1 MNGAMAV
8 TKNKKKSIDRH
19 EASSGE
25 TRLIDAQ
32 NDTLRID
39 IERAKSKS
47 AVLIVIRG
55 TTQGTKFDLEED
67 EIIIGR
73 SEDAPINL
81 GDTNISRQHC
91 SISKQ
96 GDELYIEDLGSRNG
110 TFVNDKKIKEKVKL
124 SKEDMIKVGTTVLKY
139 IPAGELE
146 ILYQDN
152 LTNAAYYDELTQ
164 VFNRNYISQ
173 ILESEFKR
181 AKALHTSFPIT
192 IFDIDDFKK
201 VNDTYG
207 HAAGDYV
214 LRQITAIIKATGLRD
229 RDLLGRWG
237 GEEFILLVVNST
249 VDEAM
254 NLSERVRKAVEKYEF
269 KYQGK
274 KFPITISMGVAS
286 IKKEHNSYEDLYR
299 DADEALYKS
308 KETGKNRITL
318 FKG

>member
-1 MNGAMAV
+1 M
-8 TKNKKKSIDRH
+8 
-19 EASSGE
+19 
-25 TRLIDAQ
+25 
-32 NDTLRID
+32 
-39 IERAKSKS
+39 
-47 AVLIVIRG
+47 
-55 TTQGTKFDLEED
+55 
-67 EIIIGR
+67 
-73 SEDAPINL
+73 
-81 GDTNISRQHC
+81 
-91 SISKQ
+91 
-96 GDELYIEDLGSRNG
+96 ELFL
-110 TFVNDKKIKEKVKL
+110 NDKEVKGKVKL

-173 ILESEFKR
+173 ILDSEFKR
-181 AKALHTSFPIT
+181 AKALHTSFPIA

-237 GEEFILLVVNST
+237 GEEFLLLVVNSS

-254 NLSERVRKAVEKYEF
+254 NLTERIRKAIEKYEF
-269 KYQGK
+269 NYQGN
-274 KFPITISMGVAS
+274 KFPVTISMGVAN
-286 IKKEHNSYEDLYR
+286 IKGEHSGSDEIYQ
-299 DADEALYKS
+299 DADKAPLH
-308 KETGKNRITL
+308 L
-318 FKG
+318 